1 MMQFYQKRDFGT
13 LVSDTFA
20 FFKENGKNYF
30 KNYIL
35 INGLLLILLVVIFVF
50 GYREIFGQM
59 FASNTGG
66 ESYYFEAYFQ
76 ENRLMLILVAAVI
89 FLLFIA
95 VSMVS
100 YSYPVLYLKRL
111 SETGNKN
118 IKADEILGDIKSNVG
133 RFLKL
138 FLGLMFIVMPLAL
151 LIFGVSYI
159 LIFLIIGFFL
169 MILVMPA
176 MMNVINFLLFDY
188 FHTKKGFFE
197 SLSYAIRSQFS
208 YPNGNEKSPFW
219 KYWGSTFVMYMIVQV
234 VTSVF
239 TLIPMIMLF
248 ATIYTV
254 PQNNGQL
261 QQNPFEGTFGII
273 FFALYGVA
281 ILCSFM
287 MMNVIYVTS
296 GLQYYDSRTDL
307 HRAVDLT
314 EIDTIGQNNA

>member
-1 MMQFYQKRDFGT
+1 M
-13 LVSDTFA
+13 SDTFA

-35 INGLLLILLVVIFVF
+35 INGLLLILLVIIFVF

-76 ENRLMLILVAAVI
+76 ENRVMLILVAAVI

-273 FFALYGVA
+273 FFVLYGVA
-281 ILCSFM
+281 ILCSFV